1 MAEFAVNFIPAQV
14 EARETQIDTLLEL
27 KIFERI
33 VQLLVFDFL
42 KEGKRDMHA

>member
-1 MAEFAVNFIPAQV
+1 MAEFGVNIIPAQV

-42 KEGKRDMHA
+42 NEGKRDMHA